1 MTKTSN
7 TISQIRKLLPVVL
20 LMMLCI
26 GKTQAQGLLSKRISI
41 NFNRIRVADAL
52 YQIGRQGN
60 FYFAYN
66 GRLLPQ
72 DSLVTLTANN
82 QTVSGIMFMLFHG
95 RYEFK
100 ELNDHIIIDLNLP
113 NLALQNTDI
122 TNDNNTYSISGLVV
136 DERTGERLMNAS
148 VYVKQQ
154 LISVLTDEHGYFKLK
169 FRADNPGQIS
179 LTASKL
185 AYKDTSI
192 NFLQSV
198 SISSR
203 SQTDAYNNATN
214 KSNRVERTAI
224 GHLFS
229 STKQRIQSLNIPD
242 FFARRPFQVSL
253 TPGLS
258 SHGMFSPQVVN
269 KFSLNLIGGYTA
281 GVNGLEFGG
290 LFNINKMDSKYLQLA
305 GVFNLVG
312 GTVTGIQA
320 AGAHNRAL
328 DTVRGIQVAGFINKA
343 ESEVEGM
350 QLSVL
355 HNEAGKLKGLQI
367 GLVNRVDT
375 SEGASIGLINI
386 IGNGFYK
393 ITLSGNDIVNT
404 NLSLKTGTHDFY
416 SSVYLGSNISPNNKL
431 HYFGLGIGHDF
442 MLSRQVYFSAE
453 AAYQFAHTGS
463 SFDDRWEQGKLLLN
477 VQLSKNISLMA
488 GPTFNRYNHSGSV
501 HVNGFKNITNIP
513 NYDEYHYSYVDND
526 HQVRKWI
533 GWEAGIAFNSVFSK
547 AFDPAH
553 KVHDNSS
560 EWYIGAA
567 ATAGIPWDDNGIV
580 SGAELFTHRELGEH
594 IMGTFSVGYTYFLYH
609 NYYYSYPDEN
619 NHQSKIPLDN
629 TSAKF
634 IPVKAGIRLY
644 TGKTFFIGGE
654 VGEAFGLF
662 NEADYGSYPH
672 YNTSVT
678 YKPYRSLMYGISAGF
693 SFQNGLETSFKFE
706 DYGLHSYYK
715 QFALRLGYRFKLSK

>member
-1 MTKTSN
+1 MIKTYN

-26 GKTQAQGLLSKRISI
+26 GKTQAQGLLNKRISI
-41 NFNRIRVADAL
+41 NFNHARLADAL
-52 YQIGRQGN
+52 HQIGKQGD

-72 DSLVTLTANN
+72 DSLVSLAVNN
-82 QTVSGIMFMLFHG
+82 QTVSGVLATLFHG
-95 RYEFK
+95 KYEFK

-122 TNDNNTYSISGLVV
+122 TNDNNIYSISGLVV
-136 DERTGERLMNAS
+136 NERTGERLMNAS

-185 AYKDTSI
+185 AYRDTSI

-203 SQTDAYNNATN
+203 SQTDAYNNTTN
-214 KSNRVERTAI
+214 TRNRVERTAI

-229 STKQRIQSLNIPD
+229 SAKQRIQSLNIPD
-242 FFARRPFQVSL
+242 FFAKRPFQVSL

-312 GTVTGIQA
+312 GTVTGVQA

-328 DTVRGIQVAGFINKA
+328 DTVRGLQIAGFINKA

-350 QLSVL
+350 QLSAL

-375 SEGASIGLINI
+375 SQGASIGLINI

-393 ITLSGNDIVNT
+393 MSLSSNDIADT

-416 SSVYLGSNISPNNKL
+416 SSVYIGSNISPNNKL

-442 MLSRQVYFSAE
+442 MLSQQVYFSAE
-453 AAYQFAHTGS
+453 AAYQFVHTGS

-488 GPTFNRYNHSGSV
+488 GPTFNRYNHSGTF
-501 HVNGFKNITNIP
+501 HIPGFKNVTNAPEYP
-513 NYDEYHYSYVDND
+513 NND
-526 HQVRKWI
+526 LSLDGHQIRKWI

-547 AFDPAH
+547 AFDPVH

-560 EWYIGAA
+560 AWYIGAA

-594 IMGTFSVGYTYFLYH
+594 ITGTLSVGYTYFLYH
-609 NYYYSYPDEN
+609 NYDYSFPDEN
-619 NHQSKIPLDN
+619 GHQTKIRLDN
-629 TSAKF
+629 TSANF

-662 NEADYGSYPH
+662 NEADYGSYPY

-678 YKPYRSLMYGISAGF
+678 YKPYRSLMYGVSAGF
-693 SFQNGLETSFKFE
+693 SFRSGLETSFKFE
-706 DYGLHSYYK
+706 DYGLQSNYK